1 MNTIEFA
8 VQEGVPYAIDFLNP
22 APDFER
28 DRITPFYFEM
38 CVQKMADLV
47 IDRARHGKPQ
57 QTWPRWAQMT
67 GLSDSSAV

>member
-1 MNTIEFA
+1 
-8 VQEGVPYAIDFLNP
+8 
-22 APDFER
+22 
-28 DRITPFYFEM
+28 
-38 CVQKMADLV
+38 VQKMADLV